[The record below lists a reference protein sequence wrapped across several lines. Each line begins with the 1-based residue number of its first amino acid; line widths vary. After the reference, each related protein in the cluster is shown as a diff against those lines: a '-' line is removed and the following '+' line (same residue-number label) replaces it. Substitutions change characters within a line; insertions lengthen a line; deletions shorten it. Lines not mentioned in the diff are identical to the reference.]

1 MAAKAGYDPLA
12 MGDILDRLSKTV
24 GLVTDQEE
32 QKSYF
37 DSHPYTPDLNFTLS
51 FPSDW
56 VYINQAFAVGAVH
69 ADKKAAIVVG
79 LEDPSLSPEEHAR
92 IFEKELME
100 KHKKMK
106 PSKK

>member
-37 DSHPYTPDLNFTLS
+37 DSHPYTPDRVKKIEKTSSKLEVAEAEKIAED
-51 FPSDW
+51 FP
-56 VYINQAFAVGAVH
+56 
-69 ADKKAAIVVG
+69 
-79 LEDPSLSPEEHAR
+79 
-92 IFEKELME
+92 
-100 KHKKMK
+100 K
-106 PSKK
+106 PLG